1 MAVRIKDIAKLANCS
16 EATVSLAL
24 NGSTLVNENTRKTIL
39 ETAKKAG
46 TCDVHKTMKEED
58 IPERFRAHRAK
69 VVMDD

>member
-39 ETAKKAG
+39 ETAKKG
-46 TCDVHKTMKEED
+46 GVHSERIRKKTCK
-58 IPERFRAHRAK
+58 A
-69 VVMDD
+69 